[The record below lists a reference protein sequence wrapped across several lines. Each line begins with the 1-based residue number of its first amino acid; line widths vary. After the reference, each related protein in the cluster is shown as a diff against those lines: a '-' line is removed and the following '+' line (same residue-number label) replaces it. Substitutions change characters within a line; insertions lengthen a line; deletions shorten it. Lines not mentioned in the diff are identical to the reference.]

1 MMGNFFLIVFYL
13 CTPALIIFL
22 CQRYQWLDKIGPV
35 LLSYIIGMAAGNMGL
50 IKSVTGVKPIQENI
64 SAFAILVAI
73 PLLFFSLNIRQW
85 KHLAF
90 KAGIAL
96 VTGILSALTSVTV
109 GYYLT
114 GGHLPDGW
122 KIAGMLV
129 GVYTGGTPNLAAL
142 QIALKVDANT
152 YIALNT
158 IDILVSAIYFMFLL
172 SFGKT
177 LLRRFLPKFKPI
189 DEKGVEIHQSVQLN
203 YKAVASIKYM
213 VSLAKALILAIGVAA
228 ISLGFSFMFT
238 GRISMLIIIL
248 SITSISIVLSLINQV
263 NQLHNTFESGMYL
276 ILIFSLVVAS
286 QADFGQFRQI
296 PFLLFQFMAIAV
308 FGSLLL
314 HVLMA
319 KIFKV
324 DADTLMAASTGLI
337 NSPPFVPVIAANL
350 KNKDVIISGI
360 TIGIIGYAIGNY
372 LGIGLAYFLK

>member
-1 MMGNFFLIVFYL
+1 
-13 CTPALIIFL
+13 
-22 CQRYQWLDKIGPV
+22 
-35 LLSYIIGMAAGNMGL
+35 
-50 IKSVTGVKPIQENI
+50 
-64 SAFAILVAI
+64 
-73 PLLFFSLNIRQW
+73 
-85 KHLAF
+85 
-90 KAGIAL
+90 
-96 VTGILSALTSVTV
+96 
-109 GYYLT
+109 
-114 GGHLPDGW
+114 
-122 KIAGMLV
+122 
-129 GVYTGGTPNLAAL
+129 
-142 QIALKVDANT
+142 
-152 YIALNT
+152 
-158 IDILVSAIYFMFLL
+158 
-172 SFGKT
+172 
-177 LLRRFLPKFKPI
+177 
-189 DEKGVEIHQSVQLN
+189 
-203 YKAVASIKYM
+203 
-213 VSLAKALILAIGVAA
+213 LILAIGVAA